1 MERYARKLKVSKSRL
16 AAELIL
22 KGLEKIEDDSRRS
35 PSSRRR
41 GRREM
46 SLSQASRQVSKFER
60 LIERIKEVE
69 SELDELAD
77 MAEKMRNMLKTLLE
91 VRE

>member
-1 MERYARKLKVSKSRL
+1 MLESLRFLSLGSPPSLSSRVLKN
-16 AAELIL
+16 
-22 KGLEKIEDDSRRS
+22 IEDDSRRS